1 MRGIIAGIM
10 ASQIRRPKPILA
22 TYPYPILATDD
33 AWSCRP
39 NIVAALTRDT
49 LHEVLNQPGE
59 DTYHATSSVVSVL
72 LRSLTQLG
80 YGGGDGF
87 LTGPTIHAVLLRDTV
102 KDYTAEPYA
111 FSSQTAVVGAEL
123 KVVVVYSEYIV
134 EPYAFTTSTAIKQA
148 ELTNV

>member
-33 AWSCRP
+33 AWATKP

-49 LHEVLNQPGE
+49 LHEVVNQPGE
-59 DTYHATSSVVSVL
+59 DTYHATSSVVNVL

-87 LTGPTIHAVLLRDTV
+87 LTAPAVHAALLRDTV
-102 KDYTAEPYA
+102 KSYTAEPYA
-111 FSSQTAVVGAEL
+111 FLSQTAVVGAEL

-134 EPYAFTTSTAIKQA
+134 EPYAFATSTAIKQA

>member
-80 YGGGDGF
+80 YGGGF
-87 LTGPTIHAVLLRDTV
+87 LTGPAIHAALLRDTV
-102 KDYTAEPYA
+102 KGYNAEPYA
-111 FSSQTAVVGAEL
+111 FLSQTAVVGAEL

-134 EPYAFTTSTAIKQA
+134 EPYAFATTTAIKQA

>member
-33 AWSCRP
+33 TWSCQA

-49 LHEVLNQPGE
+49 LHEVVNQPGE
-59 DTYHATSSVVSVL
+59 DTYQASAGVVEVL

-87 LTGPTIHAVLLRDTV
+87 LTGPAIHAALLRDTV
-102 KDYTAEPYA
+102 KGYNAEPYA
-111 FSSQTAVVGAEL
+111 FLSQTAVVGAEL

-134 EPYAFTTSTAIKQA
+134 EPYAFATTTAIKQA

>member
-87 LTGPTIHAVLLRDTV
+87 LTGPAIHAVLLRDTV
-102 KDYTAEPYA
+102 KDYTAEPYT